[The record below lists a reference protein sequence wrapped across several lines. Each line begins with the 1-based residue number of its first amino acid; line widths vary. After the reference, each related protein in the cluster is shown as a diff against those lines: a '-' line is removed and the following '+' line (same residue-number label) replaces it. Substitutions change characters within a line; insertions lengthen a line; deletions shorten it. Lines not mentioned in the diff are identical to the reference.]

1 MGIDAF
7 TEKQDLAM
15 LTTRQ
20 TAKYLAISPRK
31 LWEMTKLNQIP
42 HVRLSRCVRYSLV
55 DPQRWIEA
63 QRQGGNLL

>member
-1 MGIDAF
+1 MRIDDF
-7 TEKQDLAM
+7 TKKQEFKM
-15 LTTRQ
+15 LTARQ
-20 TAKYLAISPRK
+20 AADALSISPRK

>member
-7 TEKQDLAM
+7 KENHDLAM

-20 TAKYLAISPRK
+20 AAEALAISPRK

-42 HVRLSRCVRYSLV
+42 HVRLGRCVRYSQV
-55 DPQRWIEA
+55 DLQRWIESL
-63 QRQGGNLL
+63 RQGGNVS

>member
-42 HVRLSRCVRYSLV
+42 HVKLGRCVRYSAV
-55 DPQRWIEA
+55 DLKRWIESL
-63 QRQGGNLL
+63 RQGGNLL